1 MRPSNQR
8 LRACG
13 LLVGAMVLVFSPFR
27 PAWASEPAQLTTPT
41 GNVAANVGANV
52 SGSAH
57 SPLAAGVRG
66 RDLISY
72 LSIADLL
79 RQTGFGAARAPHP
92 MCAEAP
98 QTSARVDLHSV
109 RCTIPPGGLGPV
121 TGPILTPATPKAPD
135 TPAPVPAEPNAPAP
149 ASPPTPANANEP
161 GKAANPPQQALD
173 PGFRYNPPGVLADRD
188 ATASRGRNDDR
199 KVYVPDMLFPI
210 RLEPGR
216 FAAMNSQIWGY
227 GGGGYNGVGEAGGT
241 ECDPRNYDPMHQRD
255 NFCEVRG
262 WSMPLCPS
270 GAGHQGQDIRPPS
283 CKDNAW
289 EVVAV
294 VDGIITLVT
303 SNTTVKLKGND
314 GTVYEYLHMHPN
326 SITVTEGSKVKQGDV
341 VGRVS
346 KYMAGTRSTTYHLHF
361 NVRQRIQVGNKVL
374 EVYVPPYTSLIAA
387 YRRSKGIDSGID
399 AMGDLAPDPMLE
411 IGAVAQAPPQPA
423 PTPSDPQPTPAPTP
437 PAPAPV
443 DPAPTPATPPA
454 PAPAPAEPTPSPA
467 PTAPA
472 PEPPAPPSPAP
483 PSPPPPSAPEPPPP
497 PAPTP
502 APPAPAPDPTPPP
515 SAPAPTPPAP
525 TPPAPTPAPPPP
537 APTPPPVPEP
547 QKSWWQ
553 RGVDK
558 ATELWNRWWK

>member
-1 MRPSNQR
+1 MSAP
-8 LRACG
+8 G
-13 LLVGAMVLVFSPFR
+13 V
-27 PAWASEPAQLTTPT
+27 T
-41 GNVAANVGANV
+41 
-52 SGSAH
+52 GSAH
-57 SPLAAGVRG
+57 SPLAAGARG

-79 RQTGFGAARAPHP
+79 RQNGFGAARAPHP
-92 MCAEAP
+92 ICADAP
-98 QTSARVDLHSV
+98 QTSARGDVHSV
-109 RCTIPPGGLGPV
+109 RCTVPPGGLGPV

-135 TPAPVPAEPNAPAP
+135 TPAPAPAEPNAPAP

-161 GKAANPPQQALD
+161 GKAADPPQQALD

-188 ATASRGRNDDR
+188 ATAKRGRNDDR

-346 KYMAGTRSTTYHLHF
+346 KYMGGTRSTTYHLHF

-437 PAPAPV
+437 PAPAPS

-454 PAPAPAEPTPSPA
+454 PAPPAHRTSA
-467 PTAPA
+467 RA
-472 PEPPAPPSPAP
+472 
-483 PSPPPPSAPEPPPP
+483 PSAAKSGSAIATASLRARAAATPGPNSRAASSRAGSD
-497 PAPTP
+497 PAAVRSRADT
-502 APPAPAPDPTPPP
+502 ASSHTAGPDTGATACRHRPRPRRLSHKKAGG
-515 SAPAPTPPAP
+515 SAASTRQQSCGTAGGNEIARCDGAARPKRSGLSIEAAEDGGTSC
-525 TPPAPTPAPPPP
+525 
-537 APTPPPVPEP
+537 V
-547 QKSWWQ
+547 
-553 RGVDK
+553 RY
-558 ATELWNRWWK
+558 

>member
-1 MRPSNQR
+1 M
-8 LRACG
+8 
-13 LLVGAMVLVFSPFR
+13 
-27 PAWASEPAQLTTPT
+27 
-41 GNVAANVGANV
+41 
-52 SGSAH
+52 
-57 SPLAAGVRG
+57 
-66 RDLISY
+66 
-72 LSIADLL
+72 
-79 RQTGFGAARAPHP
+79 
-92 MCAEAP
+92 
-98 QTSARVDLHSV
+98 
-109 RCTIPPGGLGPV
+109 
-121 TGPILTPATPKAPD
+121 
-135 TPAPVPAEPNAPAP
+135 
-149 ASPPTPANANEP
+149 
-161 GKAANPPQQALD
+161 
-173 PGFRYNPPGVLADRD
+173 
-188 ATASRGRNDDR
+188 
-199 KVYVPDMLFPI
+199 
-210 RLEPGR
+210 
-216 FAAMNSQIWGY
+216 
-227 GGGGYNGVGEAGGT
+227 
-241 ECDPRNYDPMHQRD
+241 
-255 NFCEVRG
+255 
-262 WSMPLCPS
+262 
-270 GAGHQGQDIRPPS
+270 
-283 CKDNAW
+283 
-289 EVVAV
+289 
-294 VDGIITLVT
+294 
-303 SNTTVKLKGND
+303 KLKGND

-346 KYMAGTRSTTYHLHF
+346 KYMGGTRSTTYHLHF

-399 AMGDLAPDPMLE
+399 AMGDLAPDPLLE

-437 PAPAPV
+437 PAPAPS

-454 PAPAPAEPTPSPA
+454 PAPAPAEPTRAA

-537 APTPPPVPEP
+537 APTPPPAPEP